1 MMSFCQKL
9 IETSD
14 ARPDKVA
21 MTMLGPNGAETT
33 TFGEMLAQA
42 RSLAYR
48 LGREGIEFG
57 DCVALI
63 GENHPHWVT
72 AYLGVIYRGAVATP
86 LDPEASVDSLANFI
100 DNSGSKLAFVSPAAL
115 KKFRA
120 VCDRLGR
127 RIPAVALRPI
137 QETDGVS
144 SYEEWSR
151 TPRPPEFDAAPP
163 PAKPEDIAVLIY
175 TSGTTGAPK
184 GVPLTHGNIYAESA
198 GIQEAMRVSER
209 EVVLGLLPLFHV
221 YSQAVNI
228 WLASTIGARVVY
240 IRALNSAEIERGL
253 KECGVTTLLGVPRLW
268 YLFHRK
274 VFDAV
279 RMQSAPA
286 RWLFSALMNV
296 NGWLRDALG
305 VNAGRLI
312 FKRIHRAFGG
322 RLRLAVSGGSSFD
335 PEVATAFHRLGFT
348 ILQGYGLTETSGAAT
363 VTRFED
369 NKIGSV
375 GTPLEDVEVS
385 MDEPDEE
392 GVGEILIRGPI
403 VMPGYWRN
411 PEADQEAFTEDRWF
425 RSGDLGR
432 FDNQGH
438 LYITGRKKDVIV
450 LPSGNNVYPEEVEE
464 HYARSP
470 MVGEICVLGA
480 PDETGAFA
488 GAEKLL
494 AVVVPDFDYLKSQ
507 RIANTREA
515 IIWELDN
522 LGRELPDYQR
532 VRNYLIRAE
541 PLPRTP
547 TRKVRRHDLGR
558 EIEASG
564 EFARSPREAR
574 QFSFTPED
582 RALMD
587 SPAGQAIAGA
597 IRRHAPDV
605 EEIHPQMNLELDL
618 GFDSLARAE
627 FFASIEHALGVGFEP
642 EEAASALTVGEI
654 VRLAEE
660 KGASVETKGA
670 PANLDWRE
678 ILANAPDDM
687 PEARPILKRKPIT
700 ALIVY
705 ASLRIMH
712 FAARALLR
720 LEVGGS
726 EVLARIEP
734 PYLICPN
741 HQSYLDPFIIC
752 SVYPRRT
759 LDRVFHV
766 GASGYF
772 MGAPLSW
779 MAGLVNVLPIDA
791 DANLLGAMR
800 ASAVG
805 LRAGKI
811 LNIYPEGQ
819 RSFEGELHDF
829 KNGAAILATE
839 LNLPIVPVAI
849 DGMYRVWPRGSARIH
864 PAKVKIRF
872 GEPIYA
878 EAAPETDK
886 EASYQEITNRVKE
899 RVQRMLDEIRD

>member
-1 MMSFCQKL
+1 MSICQKL
-9 IETSD
+9 IEAAD

-21 MTMLGPNGAETT
+21 MTMLGPNGVETT

-48 LGREGIEFG
+48 LGRERIEFG
-57 DCVALI
+57 DRVALI
-63 GENHPHWVT
+63 GENHPNWVT

-86 LDPEASVDSLANFI
+86 LDPEASVESLANFI

-115 KKFRA
+115 KKFRD

-127 RIPAVALRPI
+127 RIPVVALRPL

-144 SYEEWSR
+144 TYEEWAR
-151 TPRPPEFDAAPP
+151 TPRPPEFDDAPP

-175 TSGTTGAPK
+175 TSGTTGAAK
-184 GVPLTHGNIYAESA
+184 GVPLTHSNIYAESA
-198 GIQEAMRVSER
+198 GIQEAMRISER

-221 YSQAVNI
+221 YSQAVNL
-228 WLASTIGARVVY
+228 WLAATIGARVVY
-240 IRALNSAEIERGL
+240 IPELNSAEIERGL
-253 KECGVTTLLGVPRLW
+253 KEGEATALLGVPRLW

-279 RMQSAPA
+279 RARPAPA
-286 RWLFSALMNV
+286 RWLFSAMMNV
-296 NGWLRDALG
+296 NGWLRDSFG
-305 VNAGRLI
+305 VNAGRI
-312 FKRIHRAFGG
+312 FFKRIHRAFGG

-375 GTPLEDVEVS
+375 GTPLEGVEVR

-411 PEADQEAFTEDRWF
+411 PEADQKAFTEDRWF

-438 LYITGRKKDVIV
+438 LYVTGRKKDVIV

-480 PDETGAFA
+480 TDGAGAFA
-488 GAEKLL
+488 GAEKLF

-532 VRNYLIRAE
+532 VRNYIIRAE
-541 PLPRTP
+541 PLPLTS
-547 TRKVRRHDLGR
+547 TRKVRRPDLRR
-558 EIEASG
+558 EVEASG
-564 EFARSPREAR
+564 ELARQTREAR
-574 QFSFTPED
+574 RVSFTPED
-582 RALMD
+582 SALMG
-587 SPAGQAIAGA
+587 SPAGRAIAGA

-605 EEIHPQMNLELDL
+605 KEIHPQMNLELDL

-627 FFASIEHALGVGFEP
+627 FFAGVEHALGVELGP
-642 EEAASALTVGEI
+642 DAAAAALTVGEI

-660 KGASVETKGA
+660 KGASVETNGA
-670 PANLDWRE
+670 PATLDWRE
-678 ILANAPDDM
+678 ILANAPADM
-687 PEARPILKRKPIT
+687 PEAQSILKRKPIT
-700 ALIVY
+700 TPVVY
-705 ASLRIMH
+705 ALLRVVNL
-712 FAARALLR
+712 AARALLR
-720 LEVGGS
+720 LEVTGA
-726 EVLARIEP
+726 EVLARIGP
-734 PYLICPN
+734 PCLICPN
-741 HQSYLDPFIIC
+741 HQSYIDPIIIN
-752 SVYPRRT
+752 SLYPYHMLKRT
-759 LDRVFHV
+759 FHV

-772 MGAPLSW
+772 TRAPLSW
-779 MAGLVNVLPIDA
+779 LAGLVDVVPIDA

-805 LRAGKI
+805 LRADKI

-819 RSFEGELHDF
+819 RSFEGELQDF
-829 KNGAAILATE
+829 KNGAAILAAE

-849 DGMYRVWPRGSARIH
+849 DGTYRVWPRGSARIRS
-864 PAKVKIRF
+864 AKVKVRF

-878 EAAPETDK
+878 EAPPDTDK
-886 EASYQEITNRVKE
+886 EASYQEITNRLKE
-899 RVQRMLDEIRD
+899 RIQRMLDEIRD